1 MFSDIARDFGQP
13 VMLWQVAILLATLVV
28 AWLLARTLRRRIARP
43 QLPRYQSLRFGMES
57 LDRAAFPLIGA
68 ALVWLARATA
78 DEFMDTALLDLALVP
93 LAGIGLIYI
102 VFFFARRVFN
112 RDGGQ
117 HPWLFLVEKIVSVV
131 VWIGMVLTL
140 LGIQNAVIA
149 WMDSVS
155 FRVGNAHMTIL
166 SLITGLLWVGVTMI
180 VAMWLGSSFEDR
192 LMRSKTLDANLKVV
206 VARVG
211 RAAFVLAAI
220 LISLSIVGIDITVL
234 GVFGGAL
241 GVGLGF
247 GMQKIASNYVSGFII
262 LLDRSLRIGDTINVS
277 GLQGPRHADPHA
289 LYRRARAGRHRDA
302 DSERKADHRRRAEPV
317 VVSDSWLRQGG
328 RADRLHIRRR
338 AGDDAACP
346 GRRRRAARAAR
357 AGADAISGRLR
368 PGWHQSRAGLLDRGC
383 GERHGGRTL
392 DGQSQHL
399 ASLFRA
405 RHHDS
410 ARATRGAHRW
420 SGGRRDAAPDS
431 NVRAGSRRHGRYV
444 AQARRRGRQ
453 RRSLSPGSCPGEACA
468 GALAI
473 AIDLMAHKKSL
484 FVTNTWNASSRI
496 SSYPAVCF
504 HFHDTRAAC
513 GPYLSF
519 RR

>member
-13 VMLWQVAILLATLVV
+13 VMLWQVAILVATLVV
-28 AWLLARTLRRRIARP
+28 AWLLARGLRRRIERP

-68 ALVWLARATA
+68 ALVWLARAIA
-78 DEFMDTALLDLALVP
+78 DPFMDTALLDLALVP
-93 LAGIGLIYI
+93 LVGIGLIYI

-112 RDGGQ
+112 REGGE

-140 LGIQNAVIA
+140 LGIQNAVIE
-149 WMDSVS
+149 WMDSVG
-155 FRVGNAHMTIL
+155 FRVGNAHMTLL

-180 VAMWLGSSFEDR
+180 VAMWLGSTFEDR

-277 GLQGPRHADPHA
+277 GLQGRVTQIRTRYTVVRGLDGIETLIPNEKLITDVVQNQSSYLTRGYSRLAVQIAYTSDVEQVMTLLAQAANDVPRVLREPAPTPFLVGFGPDGVNLELGFWIEDAASGTGGVRSTVNRNIWRLFSEHGITIPFAQREVRIVGPAGGAMPHPVTMADPA
-289 LYRRARAGRHRDA
+289 L
-302 DSERKADHRRRAEPV
+302 
-317 VVSDSWLRQGG
+317 
-328 RADRLHIRRR
+328 
-338 AGDDAACP
+338 DAADP
-346 GRRRRAARAAR
+346 A
-357 AGADAISGRLR
+357 LR
-368 PGWHQSRAGLLDRGC
+368 PANGAVDD
-383 GERHGGRTL
+383 GR
-392 DGQSQHL
+392 
-399 ASLFRA
+399 
-405 RHHDS
+405 
-410 ARATRGAHRW
+410 
-420 SGGRRDAAPDS
+420 
-431 NVRAGSRRHGRYV
+431 
-444 AQARRRGRQ
+444 
-453 RRSLSPGSCPGEACA
+453 
-468 GALAI
+468 
-473 AIDLMAHKKSL
+473 
-484 FVTNTWNASSRI
+484 
-496 SSYPAVCF
+496 
-504 HFHDTRAAC
+504 
-513 GPYLSF
+513 
-519 RR
+519 